1 MMTPMKQYA
10 LILAIALIAPGCSHR
25 THEQATRG
33 QETSDV
39 TPVQH
44 AIHMQNNQ
52 FAFDLIRQVPADDNN
67 FVISP
72 FSISTALAMT
82 YAGARGETMEQ
93 MAKIM
98 HFDPDQKHFH
108 QAFGE
113 YLTTLNQLA
122 EGNIDLNIANSL
134 WAQKDYHFLSSF
146 FEIVEANYDSQTFQ
160 VNYRHNREQIRQDI
174 NRWVYD
180 QTREKIKDLIA
191 PNVLTEDTRLVLVN
205 AIHFLGSWLK
215 EFDKALT
222 REDNFYLTDR
232 QISRADFMHRRDTL
246 PYYEDASM
254 QVLEIPYAGKDFSM
268 LLVLP
273 SEGIPLTELEATM
286 DAHWFDALNNKTEKT
301 TLEIFMPRFEAKT
314 KLDLEEILIS
324 MGMPH
329 PFSRDADFS
338 GMTGD
343 LELKIDKV
351 IHQAMI
357 EVGEEGTEAAAAT
370 AVIVIRKT
378 AIDLDE
384 PKVFRANRPF
394 LFFVKDNVNQSI
406 LFAGRVMSPNK

>member
-1 MMTPMKQYA
+1 
-10 LILAIALIAPGCSHR
+10 
-25 THEQATRG
+25 
-33 QETSDV
+33 
-39 TPVQH
+39 
-44 AIHMQNNQ
+44 
-52 FAFDLIRQVPADDNN
+52 
-67 FVISP
+67 
-72 FSISTALAMT
+72 
-82 YAGARGETMEQ
+82 MEQ

-394 LFFVKDNVNQSI
+394 LFFVKDNVHQSI
-406 LFAGRVMSPNK
+406 LFAGRVMNPNK

>member
-1 MMTPMKQYA
+1 MMTNIKTYG
-10 LILAIALIAPGCSHR
+10 LKLAIALMVAGCSHR
-25 THEQATRG
+25 AHQQDLPG
-33 QETSDV
+33 QEPGDQTISEHNI
-39 TPVQH
+39 P
-44 AIHMQNNQ
+44 MQNNQ
-52 FAFDLIRQVPADDNN
+52 FAFDLIRQVPAEDNN

-82 YAGARGETMEQ
+82 YAGARGETLEQ
-93 MAKIM
+93 MAEVM
-98 HFDPDQKHFH
+98 HFDPDQEQFH

-113 YLTTLNQLA
+113 YLTTLKQLA
-122 EGNIDLNIANSL
+122 RDNIDLNVANSL
-134 WAQKDYHFLSSF
+134 WAQMDYHFLDSF
-146 FEIVEANYDSQTFQ
+146 FEIVETNYGSKTFQ
-160 VNYRHNREQIRQDI
+160 VDYRQNREQIRQDI
-174 NRWVYD
+174 NDWVYD
-180 QTREKIKDLIA
+180 QTREKIRDLIA

-215 EFDKALT
+215 EFDKTLT
-222 REDNFYLTDR
+222 REDNFYLRDR
-232 QISRADFMHRRDTL
+232 QTARADFMHRRDTL
-246 PYYEDASM
+246 PYYEDDGM
-254 QVLEIPYAGKDFSM
+254 QVLEIPYTGMDFSM

-273 SEGIPLTELEATM
+273 AENNPLTTLETTM
-286 DAHWFDALNNKTEKT
+286 DAGWFDALNNKTERT
-301 TLEIFMPRFEAKT
+301 RLDIYIPRFEAET
-314 KLDLEEILIS
+314 KLDLEEVLIS

-370 AVIVIRKT
+370 AVVVIRKT
-378 AIDLDE
+378 AIDMDE

-406 LFAGRVMSPNK
+406 LFAGRVINPGK